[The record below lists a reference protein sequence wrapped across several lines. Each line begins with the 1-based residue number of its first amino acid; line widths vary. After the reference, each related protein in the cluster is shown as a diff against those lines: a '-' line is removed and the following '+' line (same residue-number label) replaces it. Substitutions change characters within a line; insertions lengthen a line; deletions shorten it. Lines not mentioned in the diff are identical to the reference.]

1 MADCSLDPQQISGDT
16 GVIDA
21 GIQGLQAGIQ
31 VLRLCNTCIP
41 ASVIPVSPR
50 V

>member
-1 MADCSLDPQQISGDT
+1 MADCSLDPHQISGDT

-21 GIQGLQAGIQ
+21 GIQGLQSGIQ
-31 VLRLCNTCIP
+31 WLRACNTCIP
-41 ASVIPVSPR
+41 APVFPVSPR